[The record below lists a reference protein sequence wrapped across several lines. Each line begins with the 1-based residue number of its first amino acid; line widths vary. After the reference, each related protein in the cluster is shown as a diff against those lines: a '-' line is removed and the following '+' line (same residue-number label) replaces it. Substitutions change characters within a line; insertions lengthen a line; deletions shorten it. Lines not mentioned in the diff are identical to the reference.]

1 MRWGKFLPRPPSMM
15 QVERVQLPKLSSGR
29 HRAPAPLR
37 LFAALFAANSPQPLL
52 LLFSGSLH
60 FCRFFAFCCS
70 ARYHPTTMSEAAAA
84 DADTTKVNLVSLSS
98 TVSICFCGD
107 FPVRGGRES
116 RVRDLQSTGTES
128 QSEAGGR
135 PRRELWLSAGF
146 AQPCPDRT
154 GPGGAF
160 ILSKG

>member
-37 LFAALFAANSPQPLL
+37 LFAALFAANSPLL

-84 DADTTKVNLVSLSS
+84 DADTAKVNLVSFSS
-98 TVSICFCGD
+98 AVSICFCGVS
-107 FPVRGGRES
+107 PSEEGGNES
-116 RVRDLQSTGTES
+116 ATQSTGTES
-128 QSEAGGR
+128 RNRRREAGGSFGIGR
-135 PRRELWLSAGF
+135 LCPALSG
-146 AQPCPDRT
+146 PDRSRRCFH
-154 GPGGAF
+154 PF
-160 ILSKG
+160 

>member
-1 MRWGKFLPRPPSMM
+1 MPSAVRWGKLLQVPPAPAKHDAGRASPIAITVWPSPGPSSALAFRLCCFWLTSFLQIYFLPFAVPS
-15 QVERVQLPKLSSGR
+15 LPT
-29 HRAPAPLR
+29 
-37 LFAALFAANSPQPLL
+37 
-52 LLFSGSLH
+52 
-60 FCRFFAFCCS
+60 
-70 ARYHPTTMSEAAAA
+70 RYNPTTMSEAAAA

-146 AQPCPDRT
+146 AQPCSDRT